1 MYSNCIQFYRF
12 LIEITF
18 VIQTLFAVDRRDN
31 KHFNFNSVIGL
42 CHEALDC
49 QLQASSQ
56 VLTLCASE
64 DKNPQFHHR
73 KIRKFFPQN
82 TQFTITSIDG
92 VVCQKNTSWPF
103 IIQSKQFYH
112 QILLHFAFISLKQLF
127 YHVLGTVN
135 NIKSE

>member
-18 VIQTLFAVDRRDN
+18 VIQTLFPVDRRDN

-82 TQFTITSIDG
+82 TQFTITIDG

-103 IIQSKQFYH
+103 IQCKQIYH
-112 QILLHFAFISLKQLF
+112 QILLNFDFIWLKQLF
-127 YHVLGTVN
+127 YHVLGILN
-135 NIKSE
+135 NKKPE